1 VRYEHVGF
9 NYYDAG
15 VKQTDKCRRFNNV
28 FPNVGWGFKLW
39 QVMCQLS
46 YAVRTH
52 RIGYNYLGNTFSYIN
67 RYTMQRGNPTL
78 TNETHHSLSAAA
90 VWRWLQV
97 AASYT
102 DTRDCLE
109 QVTQDVAGTDGAM
122 VLEWVNWP
130 SRKTLS
136 VDLAIAPT
144 VGKWTPR
151 LEATMVRY
159 WMSSGPVVLNYTP
172 RAPLF
177 EFKFNNVLT
186 LGNWMLH
193 LNADLTT
200 RGDMDNA
207 RVLSMRNNV
216 TIGVTRY
223 LLNRSLIVRVKALDL
238 FNKSDWH
245 VLTTVGSATLMKKDL
260 SNGRAVRVSVQYL
273 FNTTRSK
280 YKGTGAGN
288 DEKNRL

>member
-1 VRYEHVGF
+1 
-9 NYYDAG
+9 
-15 VKQTDKCRRFNNV
+15 
-28 FPNVGWGFKLW
+28 
-39 QVMCQLS
+39 
-46 YAVRTH
+46 
-52 RIGYNYLGNTFSYIN
+52 
-67 RYTMQRGNPTL
+67 
-78 TNETHHSLSAAA
+78 
-90 VWRWLQV
+90 
-97 AASYT
+97 
-102 DTRDCLE
+102 
-109 QVTQDVAGTDGAM
+109 VAGTDGAM

-144 VGKWTPR
+144 VGKWSPR

-159 WMSSGPVVLNYTP
+159 WMSSGPLTLNYTP
-172 RAPLF
+172 RDPLF
-177 EFKFNNVLT
+177 EFKFNNVIT

-193 LNADLTT
+193 LNAGLTT

-207 RVLSMRNNV
+207 RVLSVRNNV
-216 TIGVTRY
+216 TVGVTRY
-223 LLNRSLIVRVKALDL
+223 FLNRSLIVRVRALDI

-260 SNGRAVRVSVQYL
+260 SNGRGVRVSVQYL
-273 FNTTRSK
+273 FNTSRSK